1 MYEKISNKIEEILKI
16 EMAIVIE
23 DTPYRTLVILNEPL
37 LVSDLEKLKEDL
49 NARDFIIY
57 TSINANEYN
66 MEIMKWS
73 YVWITKRIQ
82 TKT

>member
-66 MEIMKWS
+66 MEIMK
-73 YVWITKRIQ
+73 
-82 TKT
+82 